1 MELSEILDRV
11 MSAMGE
17 LEISTDDITEYQI
30 HLSISPDSEDAGI
43 ISDVDKSVEIDED
56 EKIIYL
62 TATLY

>member
-11 MSAMGE
+11 MSAMEE

>member
-1 MELSEILDRV
+1 MELSEILDRITSV
-11 MSAMGE
+11 MEEM
-17 LEISTDDITEYQI
+17 EISSEDITEYQI

-43 ISDVDKSVEIDED
+43 VSDIDKSIEIDED